1 MRLDIATTIDR
12 ATRDLDLLGKALAFV
27 ATFSMLWAA
36 GIVTFGPWLGGAL
49 GLLPS
54 LIVAAAVAAYWPF
67 VLWTGVVAG
76 LGWGVYHL
84 G

>member
-12 ATRDLDLLGKALAFV
+12 ATRDLYLLGKALAFV

-67 VLWTGVVAG
+67 VLWTGVVAA